1 MIWISVLFPLTFFFP
16 WMKFSPNP
24 QSSHPI
30 ADGLAGSHLVG
41 DGEGIVLNF
50 VNEQNRPLNSQN
62 DAHSLQKFNLKKATV
77 QKALDSLADS
87 GKISFKE
94 AGPVTG
100 HIISELSSSRTRGK
114 FMGFSFCVH
123 WVFNFLAGL
132 FFLELIEKFGV
143 APVYAGFGGVSTLAT
158 VFAYYFVVETKGRSL
173 EEIEMSLNAN
183 YQETN
188 KS

>member
-1 MIWISVLFPLTFFFP
+1 M
-16 WMKFSPNP
+16 
-24 QSSHPI
+24 
-30 ADGLAGSHLVG
+30 
-41 DGEGIVLNF
+41 
-50 VNEQNRPLNSQN
+50 NEQNRPLNSQN

-94 AGPVTG
+94 AIRAGPVTG
-100 HIISELSSSRTRGK
+100 HIISELSSSMTRGK